1 MWPLACRR
9 DGFLCFQ
16 TSKYKL
22 HYYETPTGLRF
33 VLTTDLGVGSARDA
47 LQHLYSNVSVPHLGS
62 PSAPR
67 QQHERRV
74 RSPTPGPM
82 GSHQWGWMLGVCAW
96 GGSLDAWV
104 PPLTPAPPPQIYVE
118 LVVKNPLCPLGE
130 PVQSELFR
138 SRLDAFVRALPFF
151 SARAA

>member
-1 MWPLACRR
+1 MFGMLFSIRSFVAKMSPVDMR

-47 LQHLYSNVSVPHLGS
+47 LQHLYSN
-62 PSAPR
+62 
-67 QQHERRV
+67 
-74 RSPTPGPM
+74 
-82 GSHQWGWMLGVCAW
+82 
-96 GGSLDAWV
+96 
-104 PPLTPAPPPQIYVE
+104 IYVG
-118 LVVKNPLCPLGE
+118 LGVKNPLCPLGE

-138 SRLDAFVRALPFF
+138 SRLDAFVRALPF
-151 SARAA
+151 